1 MRAVPAELDGITKS
15 GGRLLFPG
23 IKGCGSGQVVKSVVD
38 LHRIKLLSV
47 VGKPLRFRQVLGV
60 KNAAPVI
67 VMITGRADS
76 GLAGPIHDEAP
87 SCGWRILSEMRCQLD

>member
-23 IKGCGSGQVVKSVVD
+23 IEGGGCGLVVKSFIE
-38 LHRIKLLSV
+38 LHRIKFLSV

-67 VMITGRADS
+67 VMITRRADS
-76 GLAGPIHDEAP
+76 GLAGPIHD
-87 SCGWRILSEMRCQLD
+87 